1 MEMEQKKYEFT
12 GETMDFFG
20 RTLHRIRSLR
30 AFSDINIG
38 DIGGWIEKEENLSH
52 NNNAQVFDDAQV
64 SGKAQVFGEAQVG
77 GKAQVGGEARVYNKA
92 QVFDDALVSGK
103 AQVYG
108 KARVCGE
115 ARIFS
120 NHHYWTS
127 PRIGSRNDIT
137 TFYRSKDRRIM
148 VVCGCCHTDIE
159 DFARRVKETHGDN
172 QHARDYERAIQ
183 MAKIWID
190 LEGDIDE

>member
-20 RTLHRIRSLR
+20 TMLHRIRALR

-38 DIGGWIEKEENLSH
+38 DIGGWVEKEKNLSH
-52 NNNAQVFDDAQV
+52 KGDARVYGEAQV
-64 SGKAQVFGEAQVG
+64 SGEARVYGEAQVSGEARVYGNAQVYGEAQVG
-77 GKAQVGGEARVYNKA
+77 G
-92 QVFDDALVSGK
+92 D
-103 AQVYG
+103 
-108 KARVCGE
+108 
-115 ARIFS
+115 ARIFC
-120 NHHYWTS
+120 NHHNWTS

>member
-1 MEMEQKKYEFT
+1 MEQKKYEFT

-52 NNNAQVFDDAQV
+52 NNNAQV
-64 SGKAQVFGEAQVG
+64 G
-77 GKAQVGGEARVYNKA
+77 GDARVYNKAQVRGKA
-92 QVFDDALVSGK
+92 QVFDDALVCGK
-103 AQVYG
+103 AQVFDDAWVYG
-108 KARVCGE
+108 KAQVSGEAQVCGK

-159 DFARRVKETHGDN
+159 DFARRVKETYGDN

>member
-1 MEMEQKKYEFT
+1 MEQKKYEFT
-12 GETMDFFG
+12 GETMDSFG
-20 RTLHRIRSLR
+20 TTLHRIRSLR
-30 AFSDINIG
+30 AFSDINVG
-38 DIGGWIEKEENLSH
+38 DIGGWIQKEENLSH
-52 NNNAQVFDDAQV
+52 KGEAWVYGDARV
-64 SGKAQVFGEAQVG
+64 YGEAQV
-77 GKAQVGGEARVYNKA
+77 
-92 QVFDDALVSGK
+92 
-103 AQVYG
+103 
-108 KARVCGE
+108 CGE
-115 ARIFS
+115 AWVS
-120 NHHYWTS
+120 GNHHYWTS
-127 PRIGSRNDIT
+127 PQIGSRNDIT

>member
-52 NNNAQVFDDAQV
+52 NNNAQVC
-64 SGKAQVFGEAQVG
+64 GKVWVG
-77 GKAQVGGEARVYNKA
+77 GRTR
-92 QVFDDALVSGK
+92 L
-103 AQVYG
+103 
-108 KARVCGE
+108 CGD
-115 ARIFS
+115 ARIFC

-190 LEGDIDE
+190 LEGDVGE

>member
-1 MEMEQKKYEFT
+1 MEQKKYEFT

-52 NNNAQVFDDAQV
+52 NNNAQV
-64 SGKAQVFGEAQVG
+64 GGEAWVY
-77 GKAQVGGEARVYNKA
+77 GKAQVG
-92 QVFDDALVSGK
+92 SK

-108 KARVCGE
+108 KARVGGD

>member
-1 MEMEQKKYEFT
+1 MEQKKYEFT

-64 SGKAQVFGEAQVG
+64 FG
-77 GKAQVGGEARVYNKA
+77 KA
-92 QVFDDALVSGK
+92 QVFDDAQVGGDALVGGE
-103 AQVYG
+103 AQVG
-108 KARVCGE
+108 GE

>member
-1 MEMEQKKYEFT
+1 MEMEQKRYEFT

-30 AFSDINIG
+30 AFSDINVG

-52 NNNAQVFDDAQV
+52 NNNAQVC
-64 SGKAQVFGEAQVG
+64 GKARVGGDAQVFGDAQVC
-77 GKAQVGGEARVYNKA
+77 GKVWVGGRTR
-92 QVFDDALVSGK
+92 L
-103 AQVYG
+103 
-108 KARVCGE
+108 CGD
-115 ARIFS
+115 ARIFN

-137 TFYRSKDRRIM
+137 TFYRSKDCRIM
-148 VVCGCCHTDIE
+148 VVCGCCHADIE

-190 LEGDIDE
+190 LEGDVGE

>member
-1 MEMEQKKYEFT
+1 MEQKKYEFT

-64 SGKAQVFGEAQVG
+64 FG
-77 GKAQVGGEARVYNKA
+77 KA
-92 QVFDDALVSGK
+92 QVFDDA
-103 AQVYG
+103 QVG
-108 KARVCGE
+108 GDAWVGGRTRLCGD
-115 ARIFS
+115 ARIFN

-127 PRIGSRNDIT
+127 PQIGSRNDIT

>member
-1 MEMEQKKYEFT
+1 MEMEQKRYEFT

-30 AFSDINIG
+30 AFSDINVG

-52 NNNAQVFDDAQV
+52 NNNAQVYGKAQVSADAQV
-64 SGKAQVFGEAQVG
+64 SGDALVGGEAQV
-77 GKAQVGGEARVYNKA
+77 
-92 QVFDDALVSGK
+92 D
-103 AQVYG
+103 G

-190 LEGDIDE
+190 LEGDVGE

>member
-30 AFSDINIG
+30 AFSDINVG

-52 NNNAQVFDDAQV
+52 NNNAQVC
-64 SGKAQVFGEAQVG
+64 GKVWVG
-77 GKAQVGGEARVYNKA
+77 GRTR
-92 QVFDDALVSGK
+92 L
-103 AQVYG
+103 
-108 KARVCGE
+108 CGD
-115 ARIFS
+115 ARIFN

>member
-1 MEMEQKKYEFT
+1 MEQKKYELT
-12 GETMDFFG
+12 GETMNFFR
-20 RTLHRIRSLR
+20 RTLHRIRSLQ
-30 AFSDINIG
+30 AFSNMDAG
-38 DIGGWIEKEENLSH
+38 DVGGWIEKENLSH
-52 NNNAQVFDDAQV
+52 NGNSWVCDNAQICGNARIYGEALVYGDAQVCGKAQV
-64 SGKAQVFGEAQVG
+64 SGNAQVG
-77 GKAQVGGEARVYNKA
+77 G
-92 QVFDDALVSGK
+92 DALVG
-103 AQVYG
+103 G
-108 KARVCGE
+108 RTRLCGD
-115 ARIFS
+115 ARIFN